1 MHFHASLGAAL
12 VTSCFSFQAPPRST
26 KQLGMAGRA
35 GLQGTT
41 RLIGARHIKLLGVF
55 NLVDNHL
62 QQLTMNVHTKKEK
75 NCCWFY
81 SFFVIV
87 LCTGFL
93 FCYCLEVKL
102 AHEPVFPSACRL
114 VGQSVCLSVGLSV
127 CRSVGRFLYNSFKF
141 HSPCSYRSTAFIAA
155 LYRFICNICT
165 PCISLF
171 SCTATIVLFLNC

>member
-75 NCCWFY
+75 NCFG
-81 SFFVIV
+81 SIHLFIV
-87 LCTGFL
+87 LCKGIF
-93 FCYCLEVKL
+93 
-102 AHEPVFPSACRL
+102 
-114 VGQSVCLSVGLSV
+114 
-127 CRSVGRFLYNSFKF
+127 
-141 HSPCSYRSTAFIAA
+141 
-155 LYRFICNICT
+155 
-165 PCISLF
+165 
-171 SCTATIVLFLNC
+171 VLFLFGSETYP